1 MSNDIAKILQESG
14 NAQSIYNTSYV
25 ADLRNKWQP
34 FLKGIKG
41 EHKLNTMAVL
51 FENQARHLS
60 SLTED
65 TKSTNVGPFMKFV
78 FPLLR
83 RV

>member
-1 MSNDIAKILQESG
+1 MSKDIARLLSESAPG
-14 NAQSIYNTSYV
+14 ESVYNTSYV
-25 ADLRNKWQP
+25 ASLRNKWGKM
-34 FLKGIKG
+34 LSGVKG

-65 TKSTNVGPFMKFV
+65 TRSTNVGSFMKFV
-78 FPLLR
+78 LIG
-83 RV
+83 